1 MGSLFELFP
10 CHSRT
15 AGPWGREMGGHVISL
30 HTPFPAPGQLS
41 TYFYSFKKENLM
53 FGVVAFC
60 FFGME
65 GW

>member
-15 AGPWGREMGGHVISL
+15 AGPWGREMWG
-30 HTPFPAPGQLS
+30 ARDQLTDPLS
-41 TYFYSFKKENLM
+41 SSWPTQHLFYSFKKENLM